1 MTKENKKVFF
11 DLDGTLNVFEKVSF
25 EEVCRPGYM
34 KYRKP
39 HKQMIEC
46 AKLLYDAGYDVW
58 IASAV
63 LPYEYSVPDKN
74 YWVDK
79 YLPFIPRERRLYIP
93 YGENKAWHIREVAGD
108 GDIFVD
114 DFTKNLNELSSVPGL
129 VNVKC
134 VNGINDTNGTWQGR
148 RVYAWDSAESIMK
161 DLFGPIQAPRT
172 EPKKIAER
180 RICGF

>member
-1 MTKENKKVFF
+1 MSEKTKKIFF

-34 KYRKP
+34 KYRRP
-39 HKQMIEC
+39 HVQMVEC
-46 AKLLYDAGYDVW
+46 ARLLQNAGYDVW

-79 YLPFIPRERRLYIP
+79 YLPFIPMTKRLYIP
-93 YGENKAWHIREVAGD
+93 YGENKAWHIHEIANEGD
-108 GDIFVD
+108 VFVD

-134 VNGINDTNGTWQGR
+134 VNGINDTNKSWKGR
-148 RVYAWDSAESIMK
+148 RVYAWDSAESIMS
-161 DLFGPIQAPRT
+161 DLLSAPIQPPRT
-172 EPKKIAER
+172 ETKIAQINMR
-180 RICGF
+180 K